1 MALLPAGRGEVFAQL
16 FSVLGS
22 DLVEALDEAAHI
34 PPARLFERYGDLE
47 TVTWCGEGSIAN
59 RELILSWSENRDWTI
74 APQSNDL
81 ATHVARLAFTRFT
94 RNQFENPFATSSDLR
109 PACGRAVKGSMTS
122 APAQIIITRMTEH
135 DLLEVV
141 EIEEASGLS
150 RWGWAAYYAEL
161 QGTNRDLMLIAR
173 MASSPIIEHQRI
185 AGYIVA
191 RESAGELHINNV
203 AVREQYRRRGIGSL
217 LMGQIMETARRLKV
231 HVAFLEVRSGN
242 QAAQALYE
250 RTGFKAIAR
259 RPDYYSDPR
268 EDAVVMSL
276 TLGEH

>member
-1 MALLPAGRGEVFAQL
+1 MQASAGE
-16 FSVLGS
+16 
-22 DLVEALDEAAHI
+22 I
-34 PPARLFERYGDLE
+34 
-47 TVTWCGEGSIAN
+47 
-59 RELILSWSENRDWTI
+59 
-74 APQSNDL
+74 
-81 ATHVARLAFTRFT
+81 
-94 RNQFENPFATSSDLR
+94 
-109 PACGRAVKGSMTS
+109 M
-122 APAQIIITRMTEH
+122 ITRMTEH

-141 EIEEASGLS
+141 EIEETSGLS

-173 MASSPIIEHQRI
+173 IARAPIIEHQRI

-203 AVREQYRRRGIGSL
+203 AVRDQYRRRGIGVAL
-217 LMGQIMETARRLKV
+217 LSRIIDTAKRLKV

-250 RTGFKAIAR
+250 RIGFRAIAR
-259 RPDYYSDPR
+259 RPDYYSDPS

-276 TLGEH
+276 TLGKQ